1 MDIILIRFA
10 SRIGVAALAGLLWT
24 RAQACPDAREAEF
37 LRGLNREREYALVA
51 YQGTLDRMQDS
62 SCRDPQRDLELAK
75 ALYQL
80 GAFPRVR
87 SLLVPDLGEPD
98 ARFRHYYYESWLLD
112 HGDARNPDSAAA
124 IARTRALPGPEAAE
138 IIAAAAFLKGDAGA
152 ARAAWPEPSA
162 GACAD
167 GKDARCILDR
177 GFASPAAAAW
187 LSLFPGAGYAYAGR
201 TGDGW
206 FAFSVVSVCYGLAA
220 AYAALD
226 SPARAWTFAAIG
238 GVFHASNVYGAA
250 RAAQAA
256 NQSRRL
262 AFVMA
267 LHQRWFP

>member
-1 MDIILIRFA
+1 LIRFA
-10 SRIGVAALAGLLWT
+10 SRIGWAALAGCLWA

-51 YQGTLDRMQDS
+51 YQGTLDRLQDT
-62 SCRDPQRDLELAK
+62 SCRDPGRDLELAK

-80 GAFPRVR
+80 GAFPRAR
-87 SLLVPDLGEPD
+87 ALLAPDLGEAD

-112 HGDARNPDSAAA
+112 QADPRNPDSAAA
-124 IARTRALPGPEAAE
+124 IARARAAPAAEAAE
-138 IIAAAAFLKGDAGA
+138 IASAAAFLKGDAAA

-206 FAFSVVSVCYGLAA
+206 FAFSLVSACYGLAA

-226 SPARAWTFAAIG
+226 SPARAWTFAALG

-250 RAAQAA
+250 RAARAA
-256 NQSRRL
+256 NQGRRL
-262 AFVMA
+262 DFMMA